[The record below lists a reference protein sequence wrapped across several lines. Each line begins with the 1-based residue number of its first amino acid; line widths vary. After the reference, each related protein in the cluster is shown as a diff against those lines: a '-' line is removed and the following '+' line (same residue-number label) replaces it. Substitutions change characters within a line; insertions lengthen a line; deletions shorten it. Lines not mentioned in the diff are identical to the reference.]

1 MPFLVAY
8 SRCFWQ
14 SLTPRTLSP
23 TSHSQQFALNAFNNS
38 GLTSPNHFGPY
49 SPSAFDGT
57 QGGANGASRSR
68 PNSGYFEAFGGGAGF
83 GLGSTTDPSGL
94 SEPTTPAGIK
104 SASLRKGELD
114 VATRLEELQGEIFPL
129 CKDQH
134 GCRYLQ
140 KKLEENTPHY
150 RDMIFAETFDHFS
163 ELMTGECLEEV
174 VSRIHDLELYA
185 HFSPLLFLNSF
196 RSFR

>member
-1 MPFLVAY
+1 M
-8 SRCFWQ
+8 
-14 SLTPRTLSP
+14 
-23 TSHSQQFALNAFNNS
+23 NAFNNN
-38 GLTSPNHFGPY
+38 GLASPNRFAPY
-49 SPSAFDGT
+49 SPSAFDG
-57 QGGANGASRSR
+57 GNNSSRSR
-68 PNSGYFEAFGGGAGF
+68 PNSGYFDAFGASQSFGSGGAGSGF
-83 GLGSTTDPSGL
+83 GLGSTSDPSGL
-94 SEPTTPAGIK
+94 AEPTTPAGIK

-163 ELMTGECLEEV
+163 ELMTGEYLVDRSLSSLVLYQIYSSVLNLLCLF
-174 VSRIHDLELYA
+174 DCFY
-185 HFSPLLFLNSF
+185 
-196 RSFR
+196 RSIR